1 MCSYEVQVR
10 MSKRV
15 QVAFTDSQWQL
26 ISNLRGEFGT
36 GDADIVRN
44 IVLAWLSEKSL
55 ITTNVKKRMESGA
68 QDRENR

>member
-1 MCSYEVQVR
+1 MSYEVQVR

-55 ITTNVKKRMESGA
+55 ITTNVKKRMENGA

>member
-1 MCSYEVQVR
+1 MSYEVQVR

>member
-1 MCSYEVQVR
+1 

-15 QVAFTDSQWQL
+15 QVVFTDSQWQL
-26 ISNLRGEFGT
+26 ISNLRGEFGM

-55 ITTNVKKRMESGA
+55 ITTNVKMRMESGT
-68 QDRENR
+68 QDGENQ

>member
-1 MCSYEVQVR
+1 MR

-15 QVAFTDSQWQL
+15 QVAFTESQWQL
-26 ISNLRGEFGT
+26 ISSLREEFGP

-55 ITTNVKKRMESGA
+55 ISTNVKMRMENGSGGRDD
-68 QDRENR
+68 Q